1 MTRGMAMTTSKK
13 ATPKVKDV
21 EAAMAAK
28 AEGKSVATRGK
39 TSAKV
44 PAKRTPTVIEGV
56 AVTEHI
62 DPDAERA
69 LKDPAVAADY
79 NAAKTLFRDLLDLEG
94 QRLEKLKAIA
104 ETLTDLRAHFK
115 QPGSKGR
122 RIDWNGDSTEY
133 KALAALLYRDLGLEG
148 ADHDSTKR
156 SIRYQVENVKRERV
170 PAKQWEH
177 YGIQALTRGQR
188 QALTAKFGKN
198 LDEVETAAEETGK
211 QAAQGTVTGA
221 QLVALAKRIDAG
233 ISVYSMASL
242 RTMTPNQ
249 RKTFREQL
257 ADTRAKTDALLKE
270 LDGLDG

>member
-1 MTRGMAMTTSKK
+1 MTTKK
-13 ATPKVKDV
+13 QATPKVKDV

-28 AEGKSVATRGK
+28 AEGMSVATRGK

-56 AVTEHI
+56 AVTEHV

-69 LKDPAVAADY
+69 LKDPAVAADF

-104 ETLTDLRAHFK
+104 ETMMDLRAHFK

-148 ADHDSTKR
+148 QDHDSTKR

-198 LDEVETAAEETGK
+198 LGEVETAAEETGK

-242 RTMTPNQ
+242 RTLTPNQ